1 MGVKY
6 VMWFD
11 VGVEGKSGGGGFGR
25 QDIAD
30 FFLLV
35 TQVIITIISL
45 LSSDFHKLIN
55 IWLICEIEI
64 IIYKPVSDFLRVW
77 AQIV

>member
-30 FFLLV
+30 FFLLLKTCV
-35 TQVIITIISL
+35 TCPHV
-45 LSSDFHKLIN
+45 
-55 IWLICEIEI
+55 CAGRVMGV
-64 IIYKPVSDFLRVW
+64 VSFYSHPSKTPGILT
-77 AQIV
+77 